1 MTDQLKQIG
10 AFDWVTPS
18 QHKNG
23 DPQSGNLIDQ
33 MFPLFRT
40 EFHWIAIRLR
50 RGSAMDAGE
59 VARLSDFPNG
69 DEWTFI
75 EIDRVDLLVH
85 ESMRQPHFI
94 ERSDQSLRL
103 LEFTG

>member
-1 MTDQLKQIG
+1 
-10 AFDWVTPS
+10 
-18 QHKNG
+18 
-23 DPQSGNLIDQ
+23 
-33 MFPLFRT
+33 
-40 EFHWIAIRLR
+40 
-50 RGSAMDAGE
+50 MDAGE

-75 EIDRVDLLVH
+75 EIDRVDLRVH
-85 ESMRQPHFI
+85 ESMRQLHFI

>member
-1 MTDQLKQIG
+1 VADQLEEVR

-23 DPQSGNLIDQ
+23 DLQSRNLIDQ
-33 MFPLFRT
+33 MFTLFRT

-50 RGSAMDAGE
+50 RRAAMDAGE
-59 VARLSDFPNG
+59 VAGLSDFPNG

-75 EIDRVDLLVH
+75 KIDRVDLRVH
-85 ESMRQPHFI
+85 
-94 ERSDQSLRL
+94 
-103 LEFTG
+103 

>member
-1 MTDQLKQIG
+1 VADQLEEVR

-23 DPQSGNLIDQ
+23 DLQSRNLIDQ
-33 MFPLFRT
+33 MFALFRT

-50 RGSAMDAGE
+50 RRAAMDAGK
-59 VARLSDFPNG
+59 VAGLSDFPNG

-75 EIDRVDLLVH
+75 EIDRVDLRGH
-85 ESMRQPHFI
+85 
-94 ERSDQSLRL
+94 
-103 LEFTG
+103 